1 MRLRGCMRVLCIR
14 SSFTACSHTYPTVP
28 RVWGTRKLVCPSLA
42 PSRSGPGLYVYLS
55 IGHPDMKRVR
65 RLKQVFVVGVALG
78 FALQSIIINP
88 RAPKRGGYMT
98 VVQPLTFF
106 YKTKLGSL
114 FVFAAPSLPGSRR
127 PPSLLSPT
135 HAMLASALATG
146 LPSSGGVVFCR

>member
-1 MRLRGCMRVLCIR
+1 
-14 SSFTACSHTYPTVP
+14 
-28 RVWGTRKLVCPSLA
+28 
-42 PSRSGPGLYVYLS
+42 
-55 IGHPDMKRVR
+55 MKRVR

-146 LPSSGGVVFCR
+146 LPSSGATRPAALQQGHASPQELRYQPAQCTPLPVDPRTASVDPRTCDS